1 MPRITNRDGFVL
13 FDSLKQKAFRINNR
27 LFEHLGVFLHLQ
39 MDLFTAMINFNNKPG
54 IFRVGK
60 NLYFPHFLK

>member
-1 MPRITNRDGFVL
+1 MVVVI

-39 MDLFTAMINFNNKPG
+39 MDLFTSTTDFNTKLG
-54 IFRVGK
+54 IRPDGK
-60 NLYFPHFLK
+60 NSYFQRFI